1 MLNQFEGMGRLVA
14 DPEVKKTNSGK
25 EVVNF
30 TLAIDRDY
38 VKKGEERATDFIPCI
53 AWEQKGKF
61 VANNFKKG
69 NMVAVVGQLQSN
81 KYTDKEGKNRTS
93 YSIQVEKV
101 SFTGERRNSN
111 NSSPDVSV
119 DDKPISSDT
128 SVPSSDGFQT
138 MPLDDDLPF

>member
-111 NSSPDVSV
+111 NSSPDVSI
-119 DDKPISSDT
+119 DDKPVSS
-128 SVPSSDGFQT
+128 SASAPSSDGFQT